1 VKTFCR
7 ALAAIFLLCITGMAL
22 AETYPQRP
30 VRVIMPTAP
39 GGGSDVPGRVVAQK
53 LWESFGKQ
61 FFVENIPGAG
71 TNIGIGTADR
81 AKPDGHTILVAPEE
95 FGAYIM
101 AELARWGK
109 VIRDANIRKE

>member
-53 LWESFGKQ
+53 FGKVSASS
-61 FFVENIPGAG
+61 FSSRIFPAPGPISA
-71 TNIGIGTADR
+71 
-81 AKPDGHTILVAPEE
+81 
-95 FGAYIM
+95 
-101 AELARWGK
+101 
-109 VIRDANIRKE
+109 